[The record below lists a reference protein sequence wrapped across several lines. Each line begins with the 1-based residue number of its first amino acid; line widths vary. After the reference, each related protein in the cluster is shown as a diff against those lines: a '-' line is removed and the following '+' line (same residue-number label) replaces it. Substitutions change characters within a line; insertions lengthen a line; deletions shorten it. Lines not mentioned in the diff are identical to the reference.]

1 VDGNIGWVA
10 AGMAPSRPGW
20 SGLLPVPGHEGKYEW
35 AGFLR
40 LEDLPQSFNPPG
52 GIIATA
58 NHNILPPGYDKPL
71 GYEWSAP
78 YRFTRIMEVLSA
90 GGGSPRRFTVADS
103 ERLQHDALSVIAREV
118 CGALAIAHA
127 ARPITNGPDRAG
139 SPPAHAQAVDMLTAW
154 DHVMG
159 RTSAAAAL
167 YQLWFP
173 RLSAAA
179 ARTLVPEADRPIAG
193 ASMPVDRLLREL
205 RRASTDKAVQDLLLG
220 PSLDEAWQEAVKLMG
235 HPSQWTWGAIHRAT
249 WEHAL
254 ASTDPLR
261 AIFNLPDVPRGGD
274 GNTPFATGSGRR
286 QTSGASFREV
296 IDLSDWD
303 RSTMINVPG
312 ASGQPG
318 SPFYGNLLELW
329 ADERYHPMLF
339 SRRAVEANTAAR
351 LLLNPAR

>member
-1 VDGNIGWVA
+1 
-10 AGMAPSRPGW
+10 
-20 SGLLPVPGHEGKYEW
+20 
-35 AGFLR
+35 
-40 LEDLPQSFNPPG
+40 
-52 GIIATA
+52 
-58 NHNILPPGYDKPL
+58 
-71 GYEWSAP
+71 
-78 YRFTRIMEVLSA
+78 
-90 GGGSPRRFTVADS
+90 
-103 ERLQHDALSVIAREV
+103 
-118 CGALAIAHA
+118 
-127 ARPITNGPDRAG
+127 
-139 SPPAHAQAVDMLTAW
+139 
-154 DHVMG
+154 
-159 RTSAAAAL
+159 
-167 YQLWFP
+167 
-173 RLSAAA
+173 
-179 ARTLVPEADRPIAG
+179 VPEADRPIAG

-339 SRRAVEANTAAR
+339 SRKAVEANTAAR